1 MFSTSARKSTR
12 TSHPPQRFEPIIT
25 SRQNKKKRVLPNVP
39 HKDVCDECVI
49 CMDKINNTNVVVTE
63 CKHTFCASCLFMAL
77 KESSDCPLCRFK
89 LTSKPVKLPELTPA
103 VAISLV
109 IDTINESEGP
119 SYRDPAL
126 VDGTISNL
134 TKKIFDFVKE
144 RISNGRGI
152 HSSDGW
158 ASDKRFVDEI
168 KNMIRNHMCK
178 FGEGICRNV
187 SQWIEHSSELE
198 IDFIEDVE
206 NNPVDGAINHRALVG
221 LINDDV
227 ENNPVDGAI
236 NHRVLE
242 RPIRLINDDVESVVS
257 DADMPELTIVGP
269 YVFDNQHAVIGRI
282 SVWSEH
288 SEHVNENTDIPELT
302 IIGSYVYVASG
313 NNGPQPETFY
323 ENDALIGRIR
333 DDFSGMSEHVN
344 ENRELTFS
352 FVQPH
357 TGSLQPIPN
366 TLLGGFFP
374 LYTNPLII
382 DPVGV
387 PLDILDYSQV
397 RIEAVRERC
406 LNILNLLMGFN
417 PQLIDCNDMIVC
429 MRPSPPND
437 YQRLMVGWT
446 SMIISRQQTHTSND
460 MVEVR
465 IVNDTTNGIEQPNR
479 IELFGAWVID
489 RRIGDNHD
497 NGYRFYP
504 EGGMLSGRDILK
516 IYDTVEAL
524 LINIQDVITN
534 NLRRDI
540 LNAGYLVSEYPDSPT
555 LRSQIMDTFGIV
567 ELNRIYDEVTNLGT
581 EPPPPPPVPQSAG
594 GLDTRRFIP
603 IPQWDDGE
611 TGEIVSA
618 AQPNININDLPIEN
632 NVPPLPRDATENPQL
647 DESDLDVINYVLN
660 IDIRENEHSPYVFNN
675 GRENLIAIDRI
686 IADSQSVI
694 NSRTARL

>member
-1 MFSTSARKSTR
+1 M
-12 TSHPPQRFEPIIT
+12 
-25 SRQNKKKRVLPNVP
+25 
-39 HKDVCDECVI
+39 
-49 CMDKINNTNVVVTE
+49 
-63 CKHTFCASCLFMAL
+63 
-77 KESSDCPLCRFK
+77 
-89 LTSKPVKLPELTPA
+89 
-103 VAISLV
+103 
-109 IDTINESEGP
+109 
-119 SYRDPAL
+119 
-126 VDGTISNL
+126 
-134 TKKIFDFVKE
+134 
-144 RISNGRGI
+144 
-152 HSSDGW
+152 
-158 ASDKRFVDEI
+158 
-168 KNMIRNHMCK
+168 
-178 FGEGICRNV
+178 
-187 SQWIEHSSELE
+187 
-198 IDFIEDVE
+198 
-206 NNPVDGAINHRALVG
+206 
-221 LINDDV
+221 
-227 ENNPVDGAI
+227 
-236 NHRVLE
+236 
-242 RPIRLINDDVESVVS
+242 
-257 DADMPELTIVGP
+257 
-269 YVFDNQHAVIGRI
+269 
-282 SVWSEH
+282 
-288 SEHVNENTDIPELT
+288 
-302 IIGSYVYVASG
+302 
-313 NNGPQPETFY
+313 
-323 ENDALIGRIR
+323 
-333 DDFSGMSEHVN
+333 
-344 ENRELTFS
+344 NR
-352 FVQPH
+352 
-357 TGSLQPIPN
+357 
-366 TLLGGFFP
+366 
-374 LYTNPLII
+374 
-382 DPVGV
+382 
-387 PLDILDYSQV
+387 
-397 RIEAVRERC
+397 
-406 LNILNLLMGFN
+406 
-417 PQLIDCNDMIVC
+417 
-429 MRPSPPND
+429 
-437 YQRLMVGWT
+437 
-446 SMIISRQQTHTSND
+446 
-460 MVEVR
+460 
-465 IVNDTTNGIEQPNR
+465 IEQPNR